1 MNTIMRN
8 LGAISIEQ
16 VFALIAVNV
25 IGLVLIGL
33 IFFLMREKTPNPKA
47 KLLMSVRMG
56 LIMVI
61 LLAVV
66 SGDLGI
72 YLWID
77 SGNFQAMT
85 LAIPLTICGSP
96 FVFLVV
102 LMGTYVQLIYRDKIQ
117 GFVDAH
123 KR

>member
-1 MNTIMRN
+1 MRN
-8 LGAISIEQ
+8 LGTISIEQ

-25 IGLVLIGL
+25 IGLVFMGL
-33 IFFLMREKTPNPKA
+33 IFFLMRGKSPNPTA
-47 KLLMSVRMG
+47 KLLVSVRMG

-85 LAIPLTICGSP
+85 LAIPLIICGSP

-102 LMGTYVQLIYRDKIQ
+102 IMGTYVQLIYRDKIQ
-117 GFVDAH
+117 RFVDAH